1 MAKRTK
7 AESLK
12 AAAAILGKRGGPARA
27 KVLTAGR
34 RKDIAAMGGKAKAG
48 KKERGA

>member
-12 AAAAILGKRGGPARA
+12 AAAILGKRGGPARA